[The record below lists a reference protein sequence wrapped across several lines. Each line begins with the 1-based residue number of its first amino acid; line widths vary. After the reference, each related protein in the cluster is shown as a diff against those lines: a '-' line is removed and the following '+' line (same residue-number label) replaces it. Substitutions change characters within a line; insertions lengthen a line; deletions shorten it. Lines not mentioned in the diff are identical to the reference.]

1 MIADQNRC
9 TGCYACFL
17 ACRDEYVDVDH
28 LPYSAAQPNTGQ
40 YWMRIIERERG
51 TFPHVKMSYLRVP
64 CMHCDNPPCVKNSPK
79 GAVYKR
85 EDGIVIIDPEKAQ
98 GHPEIALTCPYDV
111 IFWNEALALPQKCT
125 FCAHMIDEGE
135 AEPRC
140 VEACPTQALIFGDL
154 DDPESDLSKRLAK
167 EKGEYLHPEYG
178 LGEKVIYLGLPK
190 RFIAGTV
197 IFGDTDKCGKGVH
210 VTVSADGESYTTV
223 TDNFGEFEVEGLK
236 EYTDYTIKLEAPS
249 YQTTELSART
259 RVDVYLGDIVLDGML
274 NKKGESL

>member
-64 CMHCDNPPCVKNSPK
+64 CMHCDSPPCVKNSPQ

-85 EDGIVIIDPEKAQ
+85 EDGIVIIDPEKAK

-135 AEPRC
+135 TEPRC

-154 DDPESDLSKRLAK
+154 DDPESDISKRLAK

-223 TDNFGEFEVEGLK
+223 TDSFGEFEVEGLK
-236 EYTDYTIKLEAPS
+236 EYTDYTIKLEAPG
-249 YQTTELSART
+249 YQSTELSART
-259 RVDVYLGDIVLDGML
+259 RVDVYLGDIVLEGML
-274 NKKGESL
+274 NKKGE